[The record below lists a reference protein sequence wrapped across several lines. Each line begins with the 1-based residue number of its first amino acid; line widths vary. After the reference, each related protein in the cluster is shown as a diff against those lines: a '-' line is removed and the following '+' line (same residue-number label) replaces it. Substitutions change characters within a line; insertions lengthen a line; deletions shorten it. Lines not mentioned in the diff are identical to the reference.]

1 MSHDQKPARVRV
13 VNAARSPTAAGGKAG
28 GGTGS
33 VGASAGA
40 AEGDAGAN
48 AAATGAKPAGG
59 ARASLLVGGL
69 FLVAAAIG
77 GACVALFLP

>member
-33 VGASAGA
+33 VGA
-40 AEGDAGAN
+40 AEADAGAN

>member
-13 VNAARSPTAAGGKAG
+13 VNAARPGAAPGGKAG
-28 GGTGS
+28 GGTSSAG
-33 VGASAGA
+33 AGA

-69 FLVAAAIG
+69 FLVAAGIG
-77 GACVALFLP
+77 GACVALFVP